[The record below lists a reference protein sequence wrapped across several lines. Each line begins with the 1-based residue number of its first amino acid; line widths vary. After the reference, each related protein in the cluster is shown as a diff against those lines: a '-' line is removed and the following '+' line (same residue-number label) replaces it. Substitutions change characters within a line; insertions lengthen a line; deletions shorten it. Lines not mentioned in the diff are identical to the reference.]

1 MPAWALV
8 TPASRGIGLELA
20 RRLLRTTNLPVVATA
35 RGSTDEATEAIL
47 SGRNGNS
54 EGGGDALMNA
64 EGDES
69 RLTVLKLDVC
79 GMCCSSHV
87 NRVLGA

>member
-20 RRLLRTTNLPVVATA
+20 RRLLRTTNLPVVATT

-47 SGRNGNS
+47 ARKSG
-54 EGGGDALMNA
+54 EDAVDDAVMDAEADGG
-64 EGDES
+64 
-69 RLTVLKLDVC
+69 RLTVLRLEVTGK
-79 GMCCSSHV
+79 SIF
-87 NRVLGA
+87 VL